1 MSLLG
6 WVPFS
11 FPPDTS
17 LYFLNRLPPRTM
29 PPPEEPSLSVKLSLS
44 PSAYSFSNPAPP
56 VLALTI
62 ESHADRPLT
71 LFTRNTP
78 FHPRSGLT
86 SACFLIIDT
95 ADNTPIPQ
103 STIRIQRGPLSRM
116 RGSGDEKYFL
126 TLYPHTP
133 TVVSTGF
140 TRGSTRACGADGLE
154 GGHRYKVGVARGGL
168 MGVWWRWG
176 VREEMLVDRESLDW
190 NLSGLEPEPVPLKV
204 GEIAWVEFS
213 VDDWSVYMFVAFLW
227 VRLVSNIRGKKVAP

>member
-1 MSLLG
+1 
-6 WVPFS
+6 
-11 FPPDTS
+11 
-17 LYFLNRLPPRTM
+17 M

-44 PSAYSFSNPAPP
+44 PSAYTFSNPAPP

-62 ESHADRPLT
+62 ESHANRPLT

-86 SACFLIIDT
+86 NACFLIIDT

-133 TVVSTGF
+133 TEVSTGF
-140 TRGSTRACGADGLE
+140 TRGGTVPPQRRAIVERGWELDERGNEQKIRRSTRACGADGLE

-190 NLSGLEPEPVPLKV
+190 NLSGLEPEQVPLKV
-204 GEIAWVEFS
+204 GEIEWVEFS
-213 VDDWSVYMFVAFLW
+213 VYD
-227 VRLVSNIRGKKVAP
+227 